1 MKLKS
6 WGLCLT
12 IAISIAL
19 PKIVQAQEIEPQNIK
34 ATNSQSSLI
43 LYGGK
48 RSRSQVVAW
57 YLEELGIAYQDKK
70 LDLGAGDNKQP
81 EYLAINPMGKVPAL
95 VDGDFNIWESGAIL
109 WYLANK
115 YGEMSS
121 DLTVQS
127 ETMQWILFANSTLAN
142 GLFIEDRQEQEIPRL
157 LTPLNQILQDSSYI
171 MGEDFTVAD
180 VAISFYLYAAKIR
193 FNLEWQEYP
202 FIVDYLERLTQ
213 REAFANTIGQR

>member
-1 MKLKS
+1 MKLKT

-12 IAISIAL
+12 VAISTAL
-19 PKIVQAQEIEPQNIK
+19 PTIIHAQEIEPQNIET
-34 ATNSQSSLI
+34 TNSQSSLI

-57 YLEELGIAYQDKK
+57 YLEELGIDYQDKE
-70 LDLGAGDNKQP
+70 LDLRAGENKQP

-95 VDGDFNIWESGAIL
+95 VDGDFSIWESGAIL

-115 YGEMSS
+115 YGEMPS
-121 DLTVQS
+121 DLTIQS

-142 GLFIEDRQEQEIPRL
+142 GLFIEDRQEQEMPRL
-157 LTPLNQILQDSSYI
+157 LTPLNQILQDNSYI
-171 MGEDFTVAD
+171 MGEEFTVAD
-180 VAISFYLYAAKIR
+180 VAVSFYLYAAKIR

-202 FIVDYLERLTQ
+202 FVVDYLERLTR
-213 REAFANTIGQR
+213 REAFANTVGQR